1 MGHETSIKAFPLTI
15 LRFFVFSESES
26 SIADHKTIIHMQYEA
41 VSKKKKLRTCPYKWV
56 QHCIVSKTA
65 VAFRSLEVVSNG
77 HMSFHFDRLILITVD
92 CVFILDEQSLL

>member
-41 VSKKKKLRTCPYKWV
+41 VSKKKIEDLSIQMGPALHRE
-56 QHCIVSKTA
+56 Q
-65 VAFRSLEVVSNG
+65 
-77 HMSFHFDRLILITVD
+77 D
-92 CVFILDEQSLL
+92 CRCLQKP